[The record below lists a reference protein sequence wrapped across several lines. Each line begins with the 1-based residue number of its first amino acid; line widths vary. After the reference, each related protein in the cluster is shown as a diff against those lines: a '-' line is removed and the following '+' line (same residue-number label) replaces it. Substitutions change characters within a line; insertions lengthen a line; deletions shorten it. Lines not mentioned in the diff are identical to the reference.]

1 MQMVCK
7 HANNLSCGV
16 CALQETRMRNLAD
29 ELAGSIH
36 AHSVVP
42 LEGSVAQLTAL
53 ANSFSTQ
60 LCMAAERSRSEEF
73 LLSAQRA
80 GGTEGAS

>member
-1 MQMVCK
+1 
-7 HANNLSCGV
+7 
-16 CALQETRMRNLAD
+16 MRNLAD

-73 LLSAQRA
+73 LLSAQPA